1 MKKKVLPLAVGAATA
16 VTMSAAHAA
25 MYVNDKGMGET
36 LIFPFYSAESGNNTA
51 IHVVN
56 TTAGTKAVKVRIMEA
71 ENSQEVLDFNL
82 YMSPADHFSFGIVA
96 DGDGAKI
103 VTGDNSCTVPA
114 IPADGQ
120 PFVSFKYDGTIGAG
134 DSSEGDDDGV
144 GAFDNTG
151 IERTR
156 VGYVEVIEMGQLDP
170 DAAPA
175 LDTTP
180 ASDTY
185 TPINAVDAI
194 THGADGVP
202 ANCDLLVEAWSL
214 IDDVPGTWYAEADD
228 NVTQATAEFLTN
240 WAGGGLYGYARVLN
254 VAEGSAFGYD
264 ALAIASHVAAGA
276 SGSAMHYRPGSI
288 YPNFG
293 DDAMDT
299 EATINVNGE
308 AITLDFDGTV
318 YPADSTNRV
327 QALNSLIM
335 ATAIHNDFVTDSSI
349 NAETDWITT
358 FPTKHFHI
366 NGVTEGVEP
375 FATLWN
381 GQSACEDTNLAPIDR
396 EEQTPVIPDE
406 PTTSAGP
413 DFSPAPPPGAGPAA
427 PASTDVPLCYES
439 TVVMMAETSAVKAEN
454 SVGLGVNASLHADDG
469 WATMSF
475 DPASLDDDIPFSC
488 DVDGEALE
496 NEVAE
501 GATPC
506 DRVIDAG
513 THTVTG
519 LPVVGFA
526 VQKYVNLEATPGGA
540 GYYAMATAHKT
551 SVTVSEDN

>member
-25 MYVNDKGMGET
+25 MYINDKGMGET

-96 DGDGAKI
+96 EGDGAKI
-103 VTGDNSCTVPA
+103 ITSDNSCTVPA

-120 PFVSFKYDGTIGAG
+120 PFVSFKYDGTIGSG
-134 DSSEGDDDGV
+134 DSSEGDAETGE
-144 GAFDNTG
+144 GAYDNTG

-185 TPINAVDAI
+185 TPINAVAAI

-202 ANCDLLVEAWSL
+202 ANCDLLVTAWSK
-214 IDDVPGTWYAEADD
+214 IDDVDGTWYAQATDD
-228 NVTQATAEFLTN
+228 TTQATAEFLTN

-264 ALAIASHVAAGA
+264 AVAIASHVASGA

-293 DDAMDT
+293 DSAMDT
-299 EATINVNGE
+299 QATVNVAGT
-308 AITLDFDGTV
+308 AVTLDFDGD
-318 YPADSTNRV
+318 YPAEAVERV
-327 QALNSLIM
+327 QALNSMIM
-335 ATAIHNDFVTDSSI
+335 ATAIHNDFVTDSAI

-366 NGVTEGVEP
+366 NGVTEGIEP

-381 GQSACEDTNLAPIDR
+381 GQSACEDTNLSPIDR
-396 EEQTPVIPDE
+396 EEQTPVVPE
-406 PTTSAGP
+406 TPTTSAGP

-439 TVVMMAETSAVKAEN
+439 TVVMMAETSAVKADD

-475 DPASLDDDIPFSC
+475 DPADLFDDLPFSC
-488 DVDGEALE
+488 DVDGDTQ
-496 NEVAE
+496 V
-501 GATPC
+501 ATPC
-506 DRVIDAG
+506 DRVITAG
-513 THTVTG
+513 THTMTG

-526 VQKYVNLEATPGGA
+526 VQKYVNNSATPGGA
-540 GYYAMATAHKT
+540 GYYAMATDHKT
-551 SVTVSEDN
+551 SVTVSAVP